1 MIRTTYWTRFDD
13 GDRDD
18 DKENFE
24 MRRNVDLQEKV
35 RLNDFSKE
43 EREVDGNLRFQIF
56 IIFISKVNV
65 LISDSST
72 KPSTFLKKIYWYI
85 FHIKFIE

>member
-18 DKENFE
+18 DKDNFE
-24 MRRNVDLQEKV
+24 MRRNADLQEKV

-43 EREVDGNLRFQIF
+43 EKGDEVDGNLRLL
-56 IIFISKVNV
+56 KY
-65 LISDSST
+65 LSD
-72 KPSTFLKKIYWYI
+72 F
-85 FHIKFIE
+85 